1 MNSRP
6 QAWFK
11 QAKDDLGVAKLTRDN
26 GYNCQAC
33 YFASQAAEKALKG
46 LILELGAEPAYT
58 HVLGELIKQL
68 KQLGCNVEP
77 LDSLPLSSLSRLA
90 AASRYPI
97 EATPAAELFEP
108 ADANQAI
115 SMAAAVLELVEA
127 LDTP

>member
-26 GYNCQAC
+26 AYNCQAC
-33 YFASQAAEKALKG
+33 YFASQ
-46 LILELGAEPAYT
+46 AEPAYT

-68 KQLGCNVEP
+68 KQLGCNVEA

-115 SMAAAVLELVEA
+115 STAAAVLELVEA

>member
-26 GYNCQAC
+26 GYNCQSC

-46 LILELGAEPAYT
+46 LILELGVEPAYT

-68 KQLGCNVEP
+68 NQLGCNVEAF
-77 LDSLPLSSLSRLA
+77 DSLPLSSL
-90 AASRYPI
+90 
-97 EATPAAELFEP
+97 TPAAELFEP

-115 SMAAAVLELVEA
+115 SMAAAVLEIVEA

>member
-68 KQLGCNVEP
+68 KQLGCNVEA
-77 LDSLPLSSLSRLA
+77 LHLLPLSSL
-90 AASRYPI
+90 
-97 EATPAAELFEP
+97 TPAAELFEP

-115 SMAAAVLELVEA
+115 STAAAVLELVEA

>member
-6 QAWFK
+6 QAWLK
-11 QAKDDLGVAKLTRDN
+11 QAKDDLGVAELTRDN

-68 KQLGCNVEP
+68 KQLGCNVEVF
-77 LDSLPLSSLSRLA
+77 DSLPLSKDNSHCAHFLKPHKHRAKPQVHLN
-90 AASRYPI
+90 
-97 EATPAAELFEP
+97 F
-108 ADANQAI
+108 
-115 SMAAAVLELVEA
+115 
-127 LDTP
+127 